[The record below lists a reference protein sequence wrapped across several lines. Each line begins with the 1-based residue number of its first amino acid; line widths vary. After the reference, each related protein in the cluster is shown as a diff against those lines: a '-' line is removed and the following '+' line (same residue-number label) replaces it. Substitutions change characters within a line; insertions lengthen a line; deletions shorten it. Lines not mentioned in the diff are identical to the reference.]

1 MEIKGTCE
9 DNFLEVKELFKSLHE
24 SNREVGSSFSVYKD
38 GLPLVDIWED
48 IKILMK
54 QRYGIEILLLRSGL
68 QPKE

>member
-38 GLPLVDIWED
+38 GLPLVDIWGGYKNLDELFCLIIFD
-48 IKILMK
+48 IIDFIL
-54 QRYGIEILLLRSGL
+54 GLL
-68 QPKE
+68 